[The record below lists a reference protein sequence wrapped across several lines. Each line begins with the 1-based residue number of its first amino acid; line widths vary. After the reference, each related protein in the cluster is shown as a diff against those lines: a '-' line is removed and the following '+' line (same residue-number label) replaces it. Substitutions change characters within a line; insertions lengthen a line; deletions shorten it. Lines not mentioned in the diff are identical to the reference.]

1 MSERIGGSQPRL
13 DRRKMIPNPIRMY
26 AEIADLDFITALP
39 LNLHPVRNN
48 APLGS
53 GSQRPEF
60 LTG

>member
-1 MSERIGGSQPRL
+1 
-13 DRRKMIPNPIRMY
+13 MIPNPIRMY